1 MRCASFTRNLFLY
14 FVVVLASCNAASTN
28 TQNEKADPGKNST
41 SNDVPP
47 DWIIEG
53 NIYEVNVRQYSP
65 EGTFKAFENN
75 LPRLKEMGVQ
85 TLWFMPINPISKVD
99 RKGALGSYYAVADYT
114 SINPEFGTLQDWKE
128 LVTHAHNMGFKVVI
142 DWVPNHTGGDHPWL
156 KTHPDF
162 YVKDSAGKA
171 LSPFDWT
178 DVRQLNF
185 ENKEMWDSMTA
196 AMKFWVTQT
205 DIDGFRC
212 DHVEKFQAE
221 FWKKCITELRS
232 LKKLFMLAE
241 AENSWLF
248 SVGFDMDYGWRL
260 FHTTVD
266 IASGKRTAL
275 SIDTVL
281 MNFDTS
287 SPKNALQLYFTSN
300 HDENSWNKADYRTMP
315 GAVHAPFGVL
325 TQTMP
330 RGVPLIYSGQEEP
343 VLDSISFFY
352 KDTIH
357 FKNFGREKFYK
368 TLLSLRKSYPALA
381 ADASFKK
388 ISVGNDKALYSFVR
402 EANGKKIFV
411 ITNLSS
417 KEQGI
422 KITDSSLYGNPY
434 NLFMGNNE
442 TVDSRQWKIQPWGYV
457 VYVY

>member
-1 MRCASFTRNLFLY
+1 MRCPSIVHHVCLY
-14 FVVVLASCNAASTN
+14 FLIVLASCNSAATSSQSET
-28 TQNEKADPGKNST
+28 ADSGKKST
-41 SNDVPP
+41 SHDVP

-65 EGTFKAFENN
+65 EGTFKAFEKS

-128 LVTHAHNMGFKVVI
+128 LVTHAHDMGFKVVI

-162 YVKDSAGKA
+162 YVKDSTGKA

-185 ENKEMWDSMTA
+185 ENREMWDSMEA
-196 AMKFWVTQT
+196 AMKFWVIQT

-212 DHVEKFQAE
+212 DHIEKFQAE
-221 FWKKCITELRS
+221 FWKKCIKELRS

-241 AENSWLF
+241 AEGGWLF
-248 SVGFDMDYGWRL
+248 TVGFDMDYGWRL

-266 IASGKRTAL
+266 IAAGKRTVL

-281 MNFDTS
+281 TNFDSTA
-287 SPKNALQLYFTSN
+287 PKNALQLYFTSN

-315 GAVHAPFGVL
+315 GAIHAPFAVL
-325 TQTMP
+325 TQTLP

-352 KDTIH
+352 KDTIQ
-357 FKNFGREKFYK
+357 FKNFGREKFYH
-368 TLLSLRKSYPALA
+368 TLLSLRKSYVALSA
-381 ADASFKK
+381 NASFRR
-388 ISVGNDKALYSFVR
+388 INVGNDKAVYSFIR
-402 EANGKKIFV
+402 EAHGKKILV

-417 KEQGI
+417 KEQSI
-422 KITDSSLYGNPY
+422 KINDNGLYGNPY
-434 NLFMGNNE
+434 NLFMAHNE
-442 TVDSRQWKIQPWGYV
+442 TVNGHEWKIQPWGYV

>member
-1 MRCASFTRNLFLY
+1 MRCPSFARNIFLY
-14 FVVVLASCNAASTN
+14 SVVVCASCNSAYTDSQTD
-28 TQNEKADPGKNST
+28 KADSAKQSA
-41 SNDVPP
+41 SYDVPP

-65 EGTFKAFENN
+65 EGTFKAFEKN
-75 LPRLKEMGVQ
+75 LSRLKEMGVQ

-114 SINPEFGTLQDWKE
+114 SINPEFGTLSDWKD
-128 LVTHAHNMGFKVVI
+128 LVTHAHNLGFKVVI

-162 YVKDSAGKA
+162 YKKDSTGKA

-196 AMKFWVTQT
+196 AMKFWVTET
-205 DIDGFRC
+205 DVDGFRC

-221 FWKKCITELRS
+221 FWKKCIPELRS
-232 LKKLFMLAE
+232 VKKLFMLAE
-241 AENSWLF
+241 AEGSWLF

-266 IASGKRTAL
+266 IAGGKRTAL

-281 MNFDTS
+281 KNFDTA

-315 GAVHAPFGVL
+315 GAVHAPFAVL

-368 TLLSLRKSYPALA
+368 TLLTLRQSDLALA

-388 ISVGNDKALYSFVR
+388 LIVGNDKAVYSFVR
-402 EANGKKIFV
+402 EANGKKILV

-417 KEQGI
+417 KEQSI
-422 KITDSSLYGNPY
+422 KINEGSLYGNPY
-434 NLFMGNNE
+434 NLFMGRNE
-442 TVDSRQWKIQPWGYV
+442 TLDGHEWKLEPWGYV